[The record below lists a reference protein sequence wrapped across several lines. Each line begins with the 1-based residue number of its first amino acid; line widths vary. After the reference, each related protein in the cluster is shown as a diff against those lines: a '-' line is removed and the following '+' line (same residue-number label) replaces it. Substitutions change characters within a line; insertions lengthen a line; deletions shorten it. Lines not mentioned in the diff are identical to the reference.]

1 MRGGNQMERYSHY
14 AILWK
19 DIDQKIHTRPRPR
32 KSSLNTMKYND
43 RIKYSTKRLF
53 DILSHL
59 TFVKVYLFFNISL
72 VFNDF
77 FLPHLVFVEE

>member
-1 MRGGNQMERYSHY
+1 MERYSHY